1 MSLLKP
7 IDMTEK
13 PGLRESIQAI
23 ISGKVNR
30 IEWTDTINLRIVRDN
45 AGTAELRITD
55 GKAEVRLR
63 GLPDPDFISAKL
75 HEDHAIVSLS
85 LTNVRVD
92 Y

>member
-1 MSLLKP
+1 MSLIKP
-7 IDMTEK
+7 IDMRGK
-13 PGLRESIQAI
+13 SGLREAVQSII
-23 ISGKVNR
+23 DGKIDR

-45 AGTAELRITD
+45 AGSAELRITD
-55 GKAEVRLR
+55 GKAEVSLR

-75 HEDHAIVSLS
+75 HQDHAIVSLS